1 MNEGASGVAEL
12 ITGNETVPSE
22 AKAAMSDK
30 NENSGAMGAVV
41 FQDSTITT
49 ATGSPEDMVEMNG
62 NPEDMAGMIGSNG
75 AKARKWK
82 GYQQCTQKG

>member
-30 NENSGAMGAVV
+30 SENSGAV
-41 FQDSTITT
+41 
-49 ATGSPEDMVEMNG
+49 
-62 NPEDMAGMIGSNG
+62 
-75 AKARKWK
+75 
-82 GYQQCTQKG
+82 